1 MFTLLPTI
9 MEGILESF
17 DTMNVAPSSPEPA
30 VAARPTVSHER
41 FSDMD
46 TRSVKFKVRLLSA
59 RRSRP

>member
-17 DTMNVAPSSPEPA
+17 DTMNMSPSSPDPA
-30 VAARPTVSHER
+30 VSARPTVNRER

-46 TRSVKFKVRLLSA
+46 TRSVKFKVRS
-59 RRSRP
+59 